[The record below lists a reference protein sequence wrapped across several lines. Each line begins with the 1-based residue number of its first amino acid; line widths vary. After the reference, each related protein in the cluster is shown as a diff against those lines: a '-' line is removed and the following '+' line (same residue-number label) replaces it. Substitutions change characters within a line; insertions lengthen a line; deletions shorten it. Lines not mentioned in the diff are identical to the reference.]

1 MVLLVVRTTN
11 LLSLFVEWV
20 KLFTD
25 KVTRGGKMKK
35 WMLAICLMFINEI
48 CHATDCFDL
57 AGRDYK
63 IDPDLLRAISWKES
77 RYRVNAIGINPV
89 TGYGSGLMQVD
100 SQHFNELAR
109 YGIKP
114 EHLTTDPCMNIYT
127 GAYYLAIAFKKWG
140 VSWEAVGA
148 YNAGFRKTERQNQR
162 RLAYA
167 SEVYRIYTGIK
178 SSKGIRIPVTK
189 KSLPEINSVQNNQS
203 YRHCQIPVMPQ
214 KRHEGHTQKYH
225 MSDNADWPKPR
236 EAGIHLIYTR

>member
-35 WMLAICLMFINEI
+35 WMLAICLMFINGI
-48 CHATDCFDL
+48 CEAADCFDL

-100 SQHFNELAR
+100 SQHFNEL
-109 YGIKP
+109 
-114 EHLTTDPCMNIYT
+114 
-127 GAYYLAIAFKKWG
+127 
-140 VSWEAVGA
+140 
-148 YNAGFRKTERQNQR
+148 
-162 RLAYA
+162 
-167 SEVYRIYTGIK
+167 
-178 SSKGIRIPVTK
+178 
-189 KSLPEINSVQNNQS
+189 
-203 YRHCQIPVMPQ
+203 
-214 KRHEGHTQKYH
+214 
-225 MSDNADWPKPR
+225 
-236 EAGIHLIYTR
+236 

>member
-1 MVLLVVRTTN
+1 MIQIANQQKLVFAWGVVLLVVRTTN

-48 CHATDCFDL
+48 CQATDCFDL

-140 VSWEAVGA
+140 DHLGGRWCIQCRIQEDRTPEPETSCL
-148 YNAGFRKTERQNQR
+148 RIRC
-162 RLAYA
+162 LPDL
-167 SEVYRIYTGIK
+167 YRD
-178 SSKGIRIPVTK
+178 K
-189 KSLPEINSVQNNQS
+189 KQ
-203 YRHCQIPVMPQ
+203 
-214 KRHEGHTQKYH
+214 
-225 MSDNADWPKPR
+225 
-236 EAGIHLIYTR
+236 

>member
-1 MVLLVVRTTN
+1 
-11 LLSLFVEWV
+11 
-20 KLFTD
+20 
-25 KVTRGGKMKK
+25 MKK
-35 WMLAICLMFINEI
+35 WMLTICLMFINEI
-48 CHATDCFDL
+48 CLATDCFDL

-63 IDPDLLRAISWKES
+63 TDPDLLRAISWKES

-114 EHLTTDPCMNIYT
+114 EHLTTDPCLNIYT

-167 SEVYRIYTGIK
+167 SDVYRIYTGIK
-178 SSKGIRIPVTK
+178 SSKGIQIPVTK
-189 KSLPEINSVQNNQS
+189 KSLPEINSVQNN
-203 YRHCQIPVMPQ
+203 
-214 KRHEGHTQKYH
+214 
-225 MSDNADWPKPR
+225 
-236 EAGIHLIYTR
+236 

>member
-1 MVLLVVRTTN
+1 
-11 LLSLFVEWV
+11 
-20 KLFTD
+20 
-25 KVTRGGKMKK
+25 MKK
-35 WMLAICLMFINEI
+35 WMLAICLMFINGI
-48 CHATDCFDL
+48 CEAADCFDL

-162 RLAYA
+162 RLAFKKWGVSWEAVGAYNAGFRKTERQNQRRLAYA
-167 SEVYRIYTGIK
+167 SEVYRIYTWIK
-178 SSKGIRIPVTK
+178 SSKGIRVPTTK
-189 KSLPEINSVQNNQS
+189 KSLSQINSVQKN
-203 YRHCQIPVMPQ
+203 
-214 KRHEGHTQKYH
+214 
-225 MSDNADWPKPR
+225 
-236 EAGIHLIYTR
+236 

>member
-1 MVLLVVRTTN
+1 
-11 LLSLFVEWV
+11 
-20 KLFTD
+20 
-25 KVTRGGKMKK
+25 MKK

-127 GAYYLAIAFKKWG
+127 GAYYLAIAFKKMGRHLGGRWCI
-140 VSWEAVGA
+140 
-148 YNAGFRKTERQNQR
+148 QC
-162 RLAYA
+162 
-167 SEVYRIYTGIK
+167 RIQENRTPEPET
-178 SSKGIRIPVTK
+178 SCLRIRCLPDLYWDK
-189 KSLPEINSVQNNQS
+189 KQ
-203 YRHCQIPVMPQ
+203 
-214 KRHEGHTQKYH
+214 
-225 MSDNADWPKPR
+225 
-236 EAGIHLIYTR
+236 